1 MVSRIAICG
10 NEPNKFKNDSL
21 TYSTYKQISKNQL
34 VNMIDSLLEK
44 DIITPDEIAK
54 IKYFS
59 SLLKYK
65 KVATYETEYDDLSN
79 LHFYSE
85 KEEKILFPPF
95 PLDSMP
101 RTFNLQLENFS
112 TKNYTNPFNGVITS
126 YYGWRDKRMHKG
138 IDIDL
143 NKGEPVVA
151 AFDGKVRIAQ
161 KNKGGFGNLVII
173 MHANGLET
181 VYAHLS
187 KIKVKEGQVVLSGQT
202 IGLGGNTGRSRGSH
216 LHFETRY
223 KGHAINPLHFI
234 SYNDNKLHFQF
245 LTLQVNKKGITAFP
259 TNAELHTVKKGESWN
274 KIALSYQTTVSKLL
288 LLNGSAKRYYLRPG
302 QQLRVN

>member
-1 MVSRIAICG
+1 MSSKITFSG
-10 NEPNKFKNDSL
+10 NDPHKHKNDSVPN
-21 TYSTYKQISKNQL
+21 SNYKQISKSQL
-34 VNMIDSLLEK
+34 IIMIDSLLEK
-44 DIITPDEIAK
+44 ENVTPEEIEK

-59 SLLKYK
+59 NLLKYK
-65 KVATYETEYDDLSN
+65 NVATYETEFDDLSN

-85 KEEKILFPPF
+85 SEEKLLFPPF

-101 RTFNLQLENFS
+101 REFNLQLENSS
-112 TKNYTNPFNGVITS
+112 TKNYTNPFNGIITS

-234 SYNDNKLHFQF
+234 SYNDNKLHFQSVTF
-245 LTLQVNKKGITAFP
+245 KVSKKGITAFP
-259 TNAELHTVKKGESWN
+259 SNAELHTVKKGESWN
-274 KIALSYQTTVSKLL
+274 RIALNYQTSVSKLL